1 MKPSLIHIHIY
12 YWYLFQ
18 PICLC
23 HEFRI
28 SCIDE
33 CVPTKLKKAIM
44 QARMDKKL
52 TQAQLAQV
60 TNDIFTKED
69 GELLVKHK
77 ALPEQ
82 RIRTVETRG
91 CSHVTIQDDINN
103 LAANFNRKLAYY
115 IIYIIDVSGGDK
127 ISRKGG
133 PRITQ
138 ADLLVSDMHG
148 C

>member
-1 MKPSLIHIHIY
+1 
-12 YWYLFQ
+12 
-18 PICLC
+18 
-23 HEFRI
+23 
-28 SCIDE
+28 E

-91 CSHVTIQDDINN
+91 CSHVTIQDDI
-103 LAANFNRKLAYY
+103 
-115 IIYIIDVSGGDK
+115 
-127 ISRKGG
+127 
-133 PRITQ
+133 
-138 ADLLVSDMHG
+138 
-148 C
+148 